1 MRLMVP
7 AVETAASQDGVD
19 DPQAVRRRLGH
30 STRRAA
36 VATSHAGCRIVVSV
50 NADR

>member
-19 DPQAVRRRLGH
+19 GPQAVRRRLGH

-36 VATSHAGCRIVVSV
+36 VATSRAGRRVAVPASV
-50 NADR
+50 DR